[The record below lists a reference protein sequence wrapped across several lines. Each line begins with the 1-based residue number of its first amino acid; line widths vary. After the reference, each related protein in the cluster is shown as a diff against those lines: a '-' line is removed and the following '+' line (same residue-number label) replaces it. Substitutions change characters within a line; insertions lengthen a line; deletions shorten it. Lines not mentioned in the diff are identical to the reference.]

1 MNRGI
6 CLIDKIKNAVE
17 DMYEDEAKDLL
28 QSILIQL
35 NLLEENY
42 SEDTIKNLMDIPKQ
56 LTSNPTYK
64 RNVKKYA
71 RTYCFD
77 DSTAGCVK
85 YMLSQEEL
93 FEESVVAFRNSFQL
107 NI

>member
-64 RNVKKYA
+64 RNVKESTHVHIA
-71 RTYCFD
+71 FD

-85 YMLSQEEL
+85 IYVKS
-93 FEESVVAFRNSFQL
+93 RR
-107 NI
+107 II

>member
-6 CLIDKIKNAVE
+6 CVIDKIKNAVE

-42 SEDTIKNLMDIPKQ
+42 SEDTIKK
-56 LTSNPTYK
+56 
-64 RNVKKYA
+64 
-71 RTYCFD
+71 FD
-77 DSTAGCVK
+77 GYSETINK
-85 YMLSQEEL
+85 
-93 FEESVVAFRNSFQL
+93 
-107 NI
+107 

>member
-1 MNRGI
+1 
-6 CLIDKIKNAVE
+6 
-17 DMYEDEAKDLL
+17 MYEDEAKDLL

-64 RNVKKYA
+64 RNVKKV
-71 RTYCFD
+71 RTYILLL
-77 DSTAGCVK
+77 
-85 YMLSQEEL
+85 MIQRL
-93 FEESVVAFRNSFQL
+93 VA
-107 NI
+107 